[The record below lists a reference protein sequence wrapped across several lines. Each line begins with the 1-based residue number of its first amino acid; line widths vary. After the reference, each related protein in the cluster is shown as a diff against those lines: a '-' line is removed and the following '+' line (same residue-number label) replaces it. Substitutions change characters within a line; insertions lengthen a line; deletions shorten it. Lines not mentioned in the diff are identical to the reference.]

1 MFLVVQMYSTTPDG
15 IFHGQMIKLRLEA
28 LKKEVPKPNEHGM
41 VTLENGNQFKY
52 QENMKLINWIPLWV
66 NYFNASLNINLYAF
80 P

>member
-1 MFLVVQMYSTTPDG
+1 MYSTTPDG

-28 LKKEVPKPNEHGM
+28 LKKEVPQPNEQGM
-41 VTLENGNQFKY
+41 VTLENGKQFQY

-66 NYFNASLNINLYAF
+66 KNFNASLNINLYVF